1 MKFTD
6 IFIRRPILAIS
17 ISLLIVL
24 LGLQALKSMQ
34 VRQYPSMTNTVVT
47 VSTGYYGANADLIQ
61 GFITQPIE
69 QAIAQADNID
79 FMTSQSFMG
88 SSTISVYMK
97 LNTDPNGAVADI
109 LAKVNSVRSQL
120 PSESEDP
127 SISMSTGSTTSVI
140 YISFSSK
147 QLNASQITD
156 YLERIVKP
164 QLFSINGV
172 AKVNLYGGTKFA
184 LRIWLDPDRM
194 AGFSLSTADVV
205 QILQANNVQS
215 ASGQANSYFTL
226 LNGNVKTQVSSANE
240 LENLIIA
247 TREDGQVIRLQDI
260 ARVSLEKS
268 HDRVRT
274 LANGNEA
281 VIVAIDAAPSANP
294 LNITAGVRKMLP
306 SIRKN
311 NPNSIDMNVLYDS
324 TLAIEESISEV
335 IKTIVEAGLIVLF
348 VIILFLGSWRA
359 VLIPIITIP
368 LSLIGVIGV
377 MQLFGFTLNLMTLL
391 AMVLAIGLV
400 VDDAIVVVENIDRH
414 VKAGEDPFRA
424 AIIGT
429 REIAV
434 PVISMTITLAAV
446 YAPIALMGGITGSLF
461 SEFALTLAGS
471 VFVSGVIALTL
482 SPMMCSQM
490 FKLNHQPN
498 VFERTVE
505 SALSGLT
512 NAYSRLLDKLMG
524 TRAAVILFA
533 LIVFASL
540 PLLFKYIPSE
550 LAPKEDNG
558 VLMMLAK
565 APSNANL
572 DFVQSGI
579 KKITDQVGQQPSV
592 HSTLA
597 ISGVPNANQA
607 FGIAIMKPW
616 SQRTESPKQLSKSL
630 MPVFNNEPAVSTV
643 AFQRPELPGSS
654 GGLPVQ
660 FVITTGK
667 SFESLVT
674 IASEVLAETQ
684 ANATFVYSQLD
695 LAFDSATMNIKV
707 DRDKAGAYGVTM
719 RDIGITLATLLSDG
733 YLNRIDLNGRSY
745 EVIAQVERKYRL
757 SPDKLGEFFVKAKNG
772 DMIPLSNLI
781 TIDVVA
787 EPRSLP
793 HFNQLNSATVGAVLS
808 PGVTMSQAIDFF
820 ENIAETKLPQG
831 YSHDY
836 LGEARQFVTEG
847 DALYATFALAI
858 LLIFL
863 VLASQFESIRDPL
876 VILITVP
883 LAISG
888 ALVMMSAGPLIN
900 FAPSLVMSLFGISIA
915 PGTWVP
921 PTMNIYTQVGLI
933 TLVGLITKH
942 GILIAEVAKEEQ
954 LHHGLNRIDAV
965 KKAAA
970 MRLRPILMTTAAMVA
985 GLIPLLFASGAGAAS
1000 RYNIGMV
1007 IVAGLSIGTI
1017 FTLFILPVIYSFIAS
1032 SHQKT
1037 KEFDEAQL
1045 LKVNAI
1051 EYKGE

>member
-17 ISLLIVL
+17 LSLLIVL
-24 LGLQALKSMQ
+24 FGLQALKSMQ
-34 VRQYPSMTNTVVT
+34 VRQYPSMTNTVIT
-47 VSTGYYGANADLIQ
+47 VNTSYYGANADLIQ

-79 FMTSQSFMG
+79 FITSQSFMG
-88 SSTISVYMK
+88 SSTISVYMN

-140 YISFSSK
+140 YIAFSSEV
-147 QLNASQITD
+147 LNAPQITD

-164 QLFSINGV
+164 QIFSINGV

-194 AGFSLSTADVV
+194 AGFSLSTAEVV
-205 QILQANNVQS
+205 QILQANNIQS
-215 ASGQANSYFTL
+215 ASGQVNSYYTL
-226 LNGNVKTQVSSANE
+226 FNGNLKTQVSSTDE

-247 TREDGQVIRLQDI
+247 TRDNGEVIRLQDI

-268 HDRVRT
+268 HDTVRT
-274 LANGNEA
+274 LANGDEA
-281 VIVAIDAAPSANP
+281 VVVAVDATPSANP
-294 LNITAGVRKMLP
+294 LDITAGIREILP
-306 SIRKN
+306 ALEKN
-311 NPNSIDMNVLYDS
+311 NPSSIDMNVLYDS
-324 TLAIEESISEV
+324 TIAIEESISEV
-335 IKTIVEAGLIVLF
+335 IKTIVEAGLIVLL
-348 VIILFLGSWRA
+348 VMILFLGSWRA
-359 VLIPIITIP
+359 VVIPIITIP
-368 LSLIGVIGV
+368 LSLIGVISV

-429 REIAV
+429 REIAL

-471 VFVSGVIALTL
+471 VFVSGIIALTL

-490 FKLNHQPN
+490 FKVNHQPN
-498 VFERTVE
+498 AFERTIDNT
-505 SALSGLT
+505 LSRIT
-512 NAYSRLLDKLMG
+512 KTYSRLLENLM
-524 TRAAVILFA
+524 TRRPTVILFA
-533 LIVFASL
+533 SIVFLSL
-540 PLLFKYIPSE
+540 PFLFKFIPSE

-558 VLMMLAK
+558 VFMMLAT
-565 APSNANL
+565 APANANL
-572 DFVQSGI
+572 DYVENGI
-579 KKITDQVGQQPSV
+579 KSIINEVTKLPAV
-592 HSTLA
+592 HSTLS
-597 ISGVPNANQA
+597 ISGVPSANQA

-616 SQRTESPKQLSKSL
+616 SQREETPGQLAKSL
-630 MPVFNNEPAVSTV
+630 VPVFNNEPSVATI
-643 AFQRPELPGSS
+643 AFQRPELPGST

-660 FVITTGK
+660 FVITSGN

-674 IASEVLAETQ
+674 IASDVLAATQ
-684 ANATFVYSQLD
+684 ASPTFVFSQLD
-695 LAFDSATMNIKV
+695 LAFDSATMNIKI

-719 RDIGITLATLLSDG
+719 QDIGITLATLLSDG
-733 YLNRIDLNGRSY
+733 YLNRINLDGRSY

-757 SPDKLGEFFVKAKNG
+757 SPDKLGNFFVKAKNG
-772 DMIPLSNLI
+772 DMLPLSNLI

-793 HFNQLNSATVGAVLS
+793 HFNQLNSATIGAVLT
-808 PGVTMSQAIDFF
+808 PGMTMDAAVNFF
-820 ENIAETKLPQG
+820 ESIAETKLPQG

-888 ALVMMSAGPLIN
+888 ALVVMAAGPLIN
-900 FAPSLVMSLFGISIA
+900 YAPSLIAMKLFGVSIA

-985 GLIPLLFASGAGAAS
+985 GLIPLLSATGAGAVS
-1000 RYNIGMV
+1000 RMGIGVV
-1007 IVAGLSIGTI
+1007 IVAGLSIGTL
-1017 FTLFILPVIYSFIAS
+1017 FTLFILPVIYSFLGS
-1032 SHQKT
+1032 DHQKT
-1037 KEFDEAQL
+1037 KEFDET
-1045 LKVNAI
+1045 LKPKVSSI
-1051 EYKGE
+1051 E